1 MCGIAGILE
10 FGRDER
16 ANAGALREMCRVI
29 SHRGPDDDG
38 FYTDGAVGIGMRRLS
53 IVDVAGGHQPISN
66 EDGTLWIVFN
76 GEIYNHLA
84 LREQLIARGHRYS
97 THSDTETVIHLYEE
111 YGEECVQHLRGMF
124 AFAIWNRDLKTLFIA
139 RDRLGIK
146 PLCYSLT
153 PERLLFGSEIKAV
166 LAHGGIGARFNRA
179 ALPEYL
185 AFGYLSGEESFYAGI
200 RKLLPGHTMTIGM
213 EGKAEIRQY
222 WDLDTSTPLASRN
235 ESYGESYYVQS
246 YRELLEGA
254 VNSHLMSDVP
264 LGVFL
269 SGGVDSSAVAALMTK
284 IRREPV
290 ETFSVGY
297 PEQTY
302 SELPFAHAVSE
313 HIRSRHHEVLVSEQ
327 EFFGALPHLT
337 WHEDEPIVWPSSVSL
352 YFVARLARERV
363 KVVLTGEGAD
373 ETLAGYARYAF
384 TLKNAALDR
393 AYRGLVPSFLRRGLR
408 TTLAASSWLGATLRR
423 KLEHTFLAKDGESW
437 ASFYFDNFFSTFSEA
452 EQGGL
457 LTNEFAREAAPSTA
471 YKNVLDTWEHSSGE
485 MLQRLLYTDI
495 KTYLVELLMK
505 QDNMSMAASIE
516 SRVPFLD
523 HVLVEFATRIPRAVQ
538 IQGLAGKRI
547 LKKAVED
554 LLPHEILYRPKL
566 GFPTPWNGW
575 LAGPRLET
583 IRQML
588 LEPRSLD
595 RGYFQREAL
604 EKLFN
609 EHRAQRRD
617 NCDRIWR
624 LMNLEWWH
632 RVCLEGES
640 HDEVGQPAM
649 KMASMR

>member
-10 FGRDER
+10 FGRDTR
-16 ANAGALREMCRVI
+16 ANPAALREMCRAI
-29 SHRGPDDDG
+29 THRGPDDEG

-97 THSDTETVIHLYEE
+97 THSDTETIIHLFEE
-111 YGEECVQHLRGMF
+111 YGADCVQHLRGMF
-124 AFAIWNRDLKTLFIA
+124 AFAIWNRNTKTLFIA

-146 PLCYSLT
+146 PLYYKLS

-166 LAHGGIGARFNRA
+166 FAHGGVRPEFNRA

-185 AFGYLSGEESFYAGI
+185 AFGYLSAEESCYNGI
-200 RKLLPGHTMTIGM
+200 LKLLPGHTMTVAPDGT
-213 EGKAEIRQY
+213 ANIRQY
-222 WDLDTSTPLASRN
+222 WDLDASTTHESRDEN
-235 ESYGESYYVQS
+235 HYVQT

-254 VNSHLMSDVP
+254 VQSHLMSDVP

-284 IRREPV
+284 LRRESV

-297 PEQTY
+297 TEQTY
-302 SELPFAHAVSE
+302 SELPFARTVSD
-313 HIRSRHHEVLVSEQ
+313 HIHSRHHEVFVSEDD
-327 EFFGALPHLT
+327 FFGSLPHLI

-363 KVVLTGEGAD
+363 TVVLTGEGAD
-373 ETLAGYARYAF
+373 ETLAGYTRYAF
-384 TLKNAALDR
+384 TLKNAAMDR
-393 AYRGLVPSFLRRGLR
+393 AYRSMVPSFARRGLR
-408 TTLAASSWLGATLRR
+408 DAIATSSLLSATLRR
-423 KLEHTFLAKDGESW
+423 KLEHTFLAKDGNSW
-437 ASFYFDNFFSTFSEA
+437 ASFYFDNFFSAFGAA
-452 EQGGL
+452 EQNGL
-457 LTNEFAREAAPSTA
+457 LTADFAQEAAPSTA
-471 YKNVLDTWEHSSGE
+471 YNNVLAFWEHSSGE

-523 HVLVEFATRIPRAVQ
+523 HVLVEFATRIPREAQ
-538 IQGLAGKRI
+538 LQGLAGKGV
-547 LKKAVED
+547 LKKAVQD
-554 LLPHEILYRPKL
+554 LLPHSILYRPKL
-566 GFPTPWNGW
+566 GFPTPWSGW

-583 IRQML
+583 IRALL
-588 LEPRSLD
+588 LEPRSLN
-595 RGYFQREAL
+595 RGYFRREAI
-604 EKLFN
+604 EKLFD
-609 EHRAQRRD
+609 EHRAKHRD
-617 NCDRIWR
+617 NYDRIWR
-624 LMNLEWWH
+624 LLNLELWH

-640 HDEVGQPAM
+640 HAEIGEPAQR
-649 KMASMR
+649 MASTR